1 MFNRKPNQSD
11 TDNNDI
17 SDSNESSDDFAPQ
30 NQVTQESQEPVSEK
44 IEDHQPAR
52 GSNEPSK
59 PSVISEGFEFTG
71 DITFQGT
78 LNVDG
83 SVNGSIT
90 VQNLLIGASGKINGS
105 IKATTIQVRGSFIGD
120 ATCQDLTLGSQASVN
135 AKINYSS
142 LTIQR
147 GANIQGELTKS

>member
-1 MFNRKPNQSD
+1 MFNRKLNQSD
-11 TDNNDI
+11 TDNNKGSEGI
-17 SDSNESSDDFAPQ
+17 ESSDDY
-30 NQVTQESQEPVSEK
+30 VSQEQVMQNSEPEKMEEPVVRNGL
-44 IEDHQPAR
+44 I
-52 GSNEPSK
+52 EPSK

-71 DITFQGT
+71 DITYQGT

-105 IKATTIQVRGSFIGD
+105 IRATTIQVRGSFVGD
-120 ATCQDLTLGSQASVN
+120 ATCQDLTLGSQSSVN

-147 GANIQGELTKS
+147 GALIQGELTKS

>member
-11 TDNNDI
+11 TDNNEGSEGI
-17 SDSNESSDDFAPQ
+17 ESSDDY
-30 NQVTQESQEPVSEK
+30 VSQEQVMQNSEPEK
-44 IEDHQPAR
+44 IEEPAAR
-52 GSNEPSK
+52 TGITEPSK

-105 IKATTIQVRGSFIGD
+105 IRATTIQVRGSFVGD
-120 ATCQDLTLGSQASVN
+120 ATCQDLILGSQSSVN

-147 GANIQGELTKS
+147 GALIQGELTKS

>member
-1 MFNRKPNQSD
+1 MFNRKSNQSD
-11 TDNNDI
+11 TDENGMPVDNNDMN
-17 SDSNESSDDFAPQ
+17 DSVDQGQEDQ
-30 NQVTQESQEPVSEK
+30 NTFTEQQ
-44 IEDHQPAR
+44 AR
-52 GSNEPSK
+52 SVLPELTK

-71 DITFQGT
+71 DVNFQGT

-83 SVNGSIT
+83 TLSGSVN
-90 VQNLLIGASGKINGS
+90 VQNLLIGSSGKVNGS

-120 ATCQDLTLGSQASVN
+120 ATCQDLTIGGQANVN

-147 GANIQGELTKS
+147 GAMIQGELTKS

>member
-11 TDNNDI
+11 TDNNEGSEGI
-17 SDSNESSDDFAPQ
+17 ESSDDY
-30 NQVTQESQEPVSEK
+30 VSQEQVMQNSEPEKMEEPVV
-44 IEDHQPAR
+44 R
-52 GSNEPSK
+52 NGLTEPLK

-105 IKATTIQVRGSFIGD
+105 IRATTIQVRGSFVGD
-120 ATCQDLTLGSQASVN
+120 ATCQDLTLGSQSSVN

-147 GANIQGELTKS
+147 GALIQGELTKS